1 MKLLI
6 LGATGTTGRH
16 IVSQA
21 LETGRL
27 VTILARDRS
36 KADIQHQQLRV
47 IEGDVRNHEALT
59 RAMDGQDVVISAIGR
74 GMSFNS
80 EHLIGQSVPGI
91 LMTMKAQGIKRLMFT
106 SAMGVGDT
114 YRHAPV
120 MAKIFFSTL
129 LRGIYADKA
138 IGERL
143 IRNSALDWTI
153 VQPVMFTDGPL
164 TKNYRV
170 GEHLPM
176 AGMPKISRADTAHF
190 ILDRLNDPETFG
202 KTLILAD

>member
-1 MKLLI
+1 MKLLV
-6 LGATGTTGRH
+6 LGATGGTGQH

-21 LETGRL
+21 LEKGRH
-27 VTILARDRS
+27 VTILVRDRS
-36 KADIQHQQLRV
+36 RADIQHERLRL
-47 IEGDVRNHEALT
+47 IEGDVKNHAVLID
-59 RAMDGQDVVISAIGR
+59 AMRGQDAVISAIGR
-74 GMSFNS
+74 GMSFRS
-80 EHLIGQSVPGI
+80 EHLIEQSVPGI
-91 LMTMKAQGIKRLMFT
+91 LATMRAQGIKRLMFT

-114 YRHAPV
+114 YRHSPV

-138 IGERL
+138 IGEQL

-153 VQPVMFTDGPL
+153 VQPVQLNDGPL
-164 TKNYRV
+164 TKKYRV

-176 AGMPKISRADTAHF
+176 AGRPKISRADTAHF
-190 ILDRLNDPETFG
+190 ILDRLNDPATFG